1 VATGALG
8 EVEVQDACAL
18 TETDPSVVNTQDDP
32 NRVVPTPIQVNV
44 EQATLGVELPPV
56 AWACI
61 RLTSRPG

>member
-18 TETDPSVVNTQDDP
+18 TEDPSVVNTQDDP
-32 NRVVPTPIQVNV
+32 YKVVPTPIQVNV
-44 EQATLGVELPPV
+44 EQATLGVELRPV